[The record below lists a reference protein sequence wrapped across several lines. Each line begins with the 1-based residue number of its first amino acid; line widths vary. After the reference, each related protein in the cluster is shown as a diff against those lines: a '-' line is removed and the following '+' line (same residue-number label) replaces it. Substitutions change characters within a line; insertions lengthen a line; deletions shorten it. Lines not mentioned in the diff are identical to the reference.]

1 MTGHLAAP
9 ATLRVAVVQGESR
22 AASDGRWDNT
32 VRLAERAADSG
43 ARLIVFPE
51 TWLPGYPIWLDVC
64 RDLNLWDSP
73 ALKSVFASYAQASVA
88 LGDETCHALTAL
100 ARRLRCA
107 LVVGLSERGR
117 AGDGPGTLYNSV
129 LTFGED
135 GTLLNHHR
143 KLMPTHT
150 ERLVWGLGDNAGVR
164 TTIVAGVP
172 VGSLICWEHWM
183 PLPRQALHEAGE
195 VIHAALWPMVKE
207 MNHVASR
214 HYAFEGRC
222 FVLAAGAIMRTDA
235 LPAGLTLADGMAT
248 NGLLLRGGSAVIG
261 PDGSYLVDPV
271 YDREEVLVA
280 DLPLRRVVE
289 EQMTLNV
296 AGHYSRPDCYQLR
309 TIGAAP
315 RSGSPPVERPLP
327 GTNA

>member
-1 MTGHLAAP
+1 MIQSSETP
-9 ATLRVAVVQGESR
+9 ATLRVAIAQGESVGAR
-22 AASDGRWDNT
+22 DVRWERT
-32 VRLAERAADSG
+32 ERLAERAAAAG

-73 ALKSVFASYAQASVA
+73 SLKSAFASYWEASVTI
-88 LGDETCHALTAL
+88 GDATCHLLAAL
-100 ARRLRCA
+100 AKRLRCA
-107 LVVGLSERGR
+107 LVVGISERSR
-117 AGDGPGTLYNSV
+117 PGDGAGTLYNAI

-135 GTLLNHHR
+135 GSLVNHHR

-150 ERLVWGLGDNAGVR
+150 ERLVWGLGDNVGVR
-164 TTIVAGVP
+164 PTTVGGVP
-172 VGSLICWEHWM
+172 MGSLICWEHWM

-235 LPAGLTLADGMAT
+235 LPSGVTLADGIVT

-261 PDGSYLVDPV
+261 PDGSYLVEPV

-280 DLPLRRVVE
+280 DLPLRRVTE
-289 EQMTLNV
+289 EQLTLNV
-296 AGHYSRPDCYQLR
+296 AGHYSRPDCYRLE
-309 TIGAAP
+309 TITLP
-315 RSGSPPVERPLP
+315 RARATGGDPGESEPPR
-327 GTNA
+327 